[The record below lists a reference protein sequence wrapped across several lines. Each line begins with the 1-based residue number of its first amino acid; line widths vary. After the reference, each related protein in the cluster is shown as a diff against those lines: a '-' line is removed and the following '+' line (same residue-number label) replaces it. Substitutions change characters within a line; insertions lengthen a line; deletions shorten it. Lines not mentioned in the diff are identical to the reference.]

1 MSQSV
6 YLLDVDGVLLYP
18 GGYREALRRT
28 INYFS
33 SAMGWGDCS
42 LKDETALIFEAHG
55 ITNEW
60 DMSAICLASLFVE
73 AWKYVPGIR
82 LPELVPDA
90 LMAVRK
96 DGVPRQIVDFA
107 KTARNV
113 ASEMGAGEYAS
124 LAAPRV
130 FARDLK
136 AYPRDDSQRALTVLL
151 NEILLNTRDINRS
164 QTLLVLQTFA
174 LGSTLF
180 EDLFRASTF

>member
-82 LPELVPDA
+82 LPELVPDFF
-90 LMAVRK
+90 LTTVRI
-96 DGVPRQIVDFA
+96 GSLVPRSVTFHA
-107 KTARNV
+107 C
-113 ASEMGAGEYAS
+113 
-124 LAAPRV
+124 
-130 FARDLK
+130 
-136 AYPRDDSQRALTVLL
+136 LL
-151 NEILLNTRDINRS
+151 YFYHP
-164 QTLLVLQTFA
+164 QK
-174 LGSTLF
+174 
-180 EDLFRASTF
+180 